1 MRIDENSYY
10 LKCDP
15 DKRTGKCSVHLSHY
29 KEVWDDGFTV
39 DDYIIYEDG
48 YYFEDAGHSGVNI
61 YRTNLGTRILAREFN
76 HWVNML
82 KALNEE
88 ILKMARQ
95 ESKPLTRTP
104 QVGDWLFYE
113 YEPDEEEQKWGDY
126 RWSSFI
132 KVEEDL
138 GDSFRINSMGI
149 SRHGIDIM
157 KDEDVDDTE
166 NIQPKDEDMFC
177 KAMLIDESVYQK
189 AVELINKTTRRI
201 IEETQKRVK

>member
-10 LKCDP
+10 LKCDI

-39 DDYIIYEDG
+39 DDYTVYEDG
-48 YYFEDAGHSGVNI
+48 YYFEDAGWNGVSI
-61 YRTNLGTRILAREFN
+61 YKINLGTRILAREFN
-76 HWVNML
+76 HWINML
-82 KALNEE
+82 KVLNDD
-88 ILKMARQ
+88 ILKIARR

-104 QVGDWLFYE
+104 QVGDWLYYE

-126 RWSSFI
+126 HWSCFI

-138 GDSFRINSMGI
+138 GDSFRINSMVI
-149 SRHGIDIM
+149 DRHGFYIMRNKSAGDI
-157 KDEDVDDTE
+157 E

-177 KAMLIDESVYQK
+177 KATLIDESIYHR
-189 AVELINKTTRRI
+189 AVELISKTTQRI
-201 IEETQKRVK
+201 IEEAGKRMR

>member
-10 LKCDP
+10 LKCGP

-29 KEVWDDGFTV
+29 KEVWDNGFTV

-113 YEPDEEEQKWGDY
+113 YEIDEEDPYDY
-126 RWSSFI
+126 PCSEI
-132 KVEEDL
+132 MQIEEDL
-138 GDSFRINSMGI
+138 GSEYKYRWLCVQKYGI
-149 SRHGIDIM
+149 RKSEQAGI
-157 KDEDVDDTE
+157 EL
-166 NIQPKDEDMFC
+166 KDEDMFC

-189 AVELINKTTRRI
+189 AVELMSKTTRRI
-201 IEETQKRVK
+201 IEEAGKRAR